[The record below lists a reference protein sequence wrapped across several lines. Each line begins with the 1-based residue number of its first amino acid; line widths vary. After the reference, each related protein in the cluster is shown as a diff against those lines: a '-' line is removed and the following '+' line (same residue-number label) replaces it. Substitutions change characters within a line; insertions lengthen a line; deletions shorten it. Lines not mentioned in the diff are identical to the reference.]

1 MKGILAEPGK
11 EPVVTTLPDSLWA
24 IENRL
29 GTRCEMIVMPRTPA
43 VLFVGRYD
51 GPIQPASPPAYSTGS
66 TEAASFTGLSSATDG
81 RATTS
86 SP

>member
-11 EPVVTTLPDSLWA
+11 APVIASLPDSLWA

-29 GTRCEMIVMPRTPA
+29 GTPCEMIVLPRTPA
-43 VLFVGRYD
+43 VLFVAGTMA
-51 GPIQPASPPAYSTGS
+51 PSSPPACSTGS
-66 TEAASFTGLSSATDG
+66 TGAASFTGPSSATDG

>member
-11 EPVVTTLPDSLWA
+11 APVIASLPDSLWA

-29 GTRCEMIVMPRTPA
+29 GTPCEMIVMPRTPA

-51 GPIQPASPPAYSTGS
+51 GPIQPVCSTGS
-66 TEAASFTGLSSATDG
+66 TEAASFTAPSSATDG

>member
-11 EPVVTTLPDSLWA
+11 APVIASLPDSLWA

-29 GTRCEMIVMPRTPA
+29 GTPCEMIVLPRTPA

-51 GPIQPASPPAYSTGS
+51 GPIQPAACSTGS